1 MIGFPTPAEATP
13 SAAHYPVMLDLRGRL
28 AVVIGGGAI
37 AEGKL
42 RELRESG
49 ARVRVVSPEVTTGI
63 AALARAG
70 EVEHVR
76 RAYALGDL
84 RGARL
89 AIAATDDRAVN
100 RAVWEEAE
108 SLGVLLNAVDDVEHC
123 HFIAPSV
130 HRQGDVTVTV
140 STAGRCPALAVRLR
154 ELFARF
160 VRREHA
166 EFARVAGAWRAE
178 IARRVP
184 PLAARRALWYRI
196 VDSSALDDLR
206 RDDRAAAHAA
216 IEALVREAE
225 ASLGAAPGDDVR
237 RPTGS
242 VALVGAGPG
251 DAGLITVRGLA
262 LLRAADVV
270 LHDRLVTAELLACAG
285 PGARLVP
292 VGKHGHGAST
302 SQEEINAL
310 MVREAR
316 AGHRVVRL
324 KGGDPFVFGRG
335 AEEVEALREAG
346 IAVEVVPGITS
357 AVAAPAAAGIP
368 VTHRA
373 LSSGFAVVTGHESD
387 EGSSTLDWAALARM
401 PTLVVLMG
409 LRALPRITAR
419 LLVHGLAPDTPAAV
433 VAQGTRPEQRVVVAT
448 VATIAEAVAAS
459 GVAQPATLVV
469 GRVVALH
476 DGDAPSP
483 SAQRRESLGR
493 HRSGLIPEV
502 NLA

>member
-1 MIGFPTPAEATP
+1 MIGFPTPAAPAP

-49 ARVRVVSPEVTTGI
+49 ARVRVVSPEVSAGI

-70 EVEHVR
+70 EVEHVCR
-76 RAYALGDL
+76 SYAPGDL

-154 ELFARF
+154 QLFARF
-160 VRREHA
+160 VQREHA

-184 PLAARRALWYRI
+184 PFAARRALWYRI
-196 VDSSALDDLR
+196 VDSSAIDDLR
-206 RDDRAAAHAA
+206 RDDHAAAHAA

-225 ASLGAAPGDDVR
+225 ASLDAAPADAVR
-237 RPTGS
+237 QPAGS

-270 LHDRLVTAELLACAG
+270 LHDRLVGPELLACVGAG
-285 PGARLVP
+285 TRLVA

-373 LSSGFAVVTGHESD
+373 LSSGFAVVTGHECD
-387 EGSSTLDWAALARM
+387 ADASTLDWAALARM

-409 LRALPRITAR
+409 LRALPRVTAR
-419 LLVHGLAPDTPAAV
+419 LLAHGLAPDTPAAV

-448 VATIAEAVAAS
+448 LGTIAEAVAAS
-459 GVAQPATLVV
+459 GVTQPATLVV

-476 DGDAPSP
+476 DGAALSL
-483 SAQRRESLGR
+483 SARRRDSLGR
-493 HRSGLIPEV
+493 HRSGLTPEIK
-502 NLA
+502 LA